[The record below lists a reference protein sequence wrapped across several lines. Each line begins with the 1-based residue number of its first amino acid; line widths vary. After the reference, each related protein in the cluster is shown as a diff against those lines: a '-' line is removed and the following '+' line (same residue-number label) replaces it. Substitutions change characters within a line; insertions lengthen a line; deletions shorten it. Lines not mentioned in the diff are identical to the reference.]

1 MLGSYR
7 FIDEVCRDNV
17 FVKPFSWNV
26 FWMVKVPVEKLKI
39 TLINKNP

>member
-7 FIDEVCRDNV
+7 FIDEECRDNV

-26 FWMVKVPVEKLKI
+26 QSPSASVENPTVK
-39 TLINKNP
+39 